1 MAVLAGLITAVP
13 ASAAGAE
20 QEEDTGLFRNTI
32 GDTVRQ
38 DRCLAGV
45 ALHAGGPRMKAKA
58 VEGLSGSAEQLRSTV
73 GDVGW
78 IGFYPLGLAGGEDQE
93 AGLTYRDDLR
103 ARSTALEDGNKPFAS
118 NAFYSDEMDWHIP
131 EFDSEVLQFTLFT
144 QEQLSWQLGW
154 DGHTNASPEAV
165 ARVREI
171 MEENRGQDVDNDWI
185 ADWSFRDEDVY
196 ETRYS
201 GGTTAG
207 DVASYLKFGGL
218 PTKAPAEGSPEYR
231 VVVEDLKQAWAGC
244 DWQNPLDFDRVL
256 NGPVMTAM
264 AEWELEYA
272 GQAAQRDTIIQA
284 ETDAANETRE
294 ATDDMIQ
301 AIQQAWRADQILTW
315 QKVVAEELANDP
327 DFLFKPEPE
336 LYEQAEADLAD
347 ARAKADELAT
357 SANSHAA
364 AAKTAATSATTAQQE
379 AWALADTA
387 KVPRGRGL
395 MYAQQSVQVARASA
409 AAAEAAAKATGTARD
424 ATDAAVGTSR
434 TLAAKAQTETHAL
447 NTEFRRIAAQEAA
460 AQAKAAADSAETN
473 AKAAADSAKDAG
485 TAEAAAKGKQ
495 EVARQKAAVAQTQR
509 ASAELEYANAVAS
522 RAEAARQRTTAAGAE
537 TRAATQQ
544 AAAGTAKASAKTAA
558 TDAATKREAA
568 DAKARAAQAAREK
581 AAAAQQKQQAT
592 AARAAALEAAA
603 AAADGKATAEETRA
617 AAQQAHQAAT
627 DAATAAA
634 TARGAAETATAAAVS
649 ARSAATKAEGAAG
662 RAQADADAAWSAYLA
677 STGAA
682 ASARAEA
689 AKALDAAGDAAL
701 RAQNAATA
709 SDQASALAKRAGD
722 EAASA
727 GVEAAQAVD
736 SAAVTAGR
744 AYAAGQAALAA
755 RDSATKAVA
764 ASADAV
770 ALGMPYQESDS
781 AAAFAVLTGQKSKT
795 VAEQQAAAAAAKAAE
810 AEQAAED
817 AQQLADQAQGDV
829 KVAAEAAA
837 QAAGDS
843 ARAITAAATAQ
854 TSAQAAAVSREGA
867 KKAADTASGYAQ
879 QAGNDALSA
888 QQTANSTDT
897 VAGDADREATDAE
910 RDALKAAEADD
921 RAAQAAAEA
930 KAQADKA
937 DKDAQ
942 EAEDR
947 ASDADGDSAAAEE
960 AADQAEKEQREEN
973 EQQHQQAMEEGDY
986 PIPGGPSSWAEL
998 GEQQEAILLAK
1009 CGQSCVDD
1017 YRDAYAAVSVH
1028 VLDWVAAHG
1037 GQILLDDLGVAEV
1050 KECLSYSGVESC
1062 LWDLVD
1068 IASSAVVVGR
1078 IPALAA
1084 AIEQVSAGIQQVFTD
1099 ADDAQRKLTEL
1110 TELIG
1115 TTRSTARLDRCIA
1128 GVALHAGGP
1137 EMKAE
1142 AITALSGT
1150 NADLRAAVGDIGW
1163 IGLEPLGQARTRDV
1177 QAAFDYRDA
1186 LAARSNALEKANKPY
1201 AESAFFSDD
1210 MEWHVPAF
1218 DEEVLQFTLFTQE
1231 KISGRLG
1238 WDGHSNAGAE
1248 SVARAK
1254 EITED
1259 NRGKDSWYDWTADV
1273 MLRDSEVAN
1282 TRYAGGTTGSD
1293 IASYLRHGGF
1303 LTEAPAKDSPEFREE
1318 VENLKQSWATCDSA
1332 EPTDPRNKLSAV
1344 TAQAHTEWEAEYA
1357 AQAAPRTLIAQ
1368 AEADASAATREAT
1381 DDMVEAIGQAWR
1393 AQQILTWQQV
1403 WHDTLEDDPDNIF
1416 KPKQALFDRAK
1427 ADLATARGKIA
1438 ALTASAKTNAAAAKT
1453 AAQKAVDAQED
1464 AWAIADAAEV
1474 PRGRGLMYAQQSVQ
1488 VARASGAAAE
1498 AAAKAT
1504 ETSLNA
1510 ANATVST
1517 SEALLALAKT
1527 ETHAVNTEF
1536 RRVAAEEAAAQAKA
1550 AADSADAYAASAAAN
1565 AATAKKAKETA
1576 LAEEEDARQAAADAQ
1591 ASRAVAELERANA
1604 AAYRAT
1610 AESERDKASA
1620 SEAEASAQGRI
1631 ASDARTSAEAA
1642 GSTASARRGDAE
1654 QAERDAVD
1662 ARGRALEAEQRRDS
1676 LSAKA
1681 AALEAHAAAVD
1692 GTDAAEAAR
1701 AAATDARAAANTA
1714 TTAATNARAAA
1725 NAATTAATTAREA
1738 ATKAQG
1744 AASRAQAAS
1753 DATWASYLVAVG
1765 SAAAAHAAAAEA
1777 IDASEA
1783 AALDAKGAKEQSE
1796 KASAAAKKAKE
1807 EATAARSEALQTA
1820 SWAAVTAGKAL
1831 AAVQSSL
1838 AARDSAAAVIKPANE
1853 AITLGTPYQETDS
1866 SAAFATLTGQQA
1878 LTVSQQQAAAATA
1891 TADMAEGYSA
1901 EAKALAAQ
1909 AAADMKLAAQAS
1921 AAAAADAARA
1931 AKAYQ
1936 RAQASATQAAKDAKL
1951 AEASANRADGYVQS
1965 AGADVVRAWTA
1976 SNDAA
1981 TDAAAADAAATEAEH
1996 DAASARATAT
2006 KAEEDAASARDTATQ
2021 AETDAT
2027 AAEKAS
2033 EGAWDAANEAQQA
2046 ADRTEKADN
2055 TEHITQGATTGIG
2068 GVWEVLDHVEYIGD
2082 PKNVDKDNCNP
2093 IVHIGDCTIT
2103 ADVTYKSHSD
2113 VFMCLAESGSYSG
2126 SCPQA
2131 DTVYLGPEVS
2141 DARTERMSQT
2151 LTMVEFNS
2159 GIDPIDILLGD
2170 FIGCAK
2176 LINPF
2181 MEGGSWGDCAWVVGM
2196 FAVGALF
2203 KAGKVAVTA
2212 LDASLKTGI
2221 GFMDAFRALRAIGL
2235 TEGASAGI
2243 ISRILRKIGE
2253 ACEAEDIATFR
2264 VVSFSV
2270 AASGD
2275 GIVKKC
2281 ARILADLVKD
2291 GDHVVLGINPYSDDL
2306 AKAVGGGTF
2315 NNKELY
2321 GIELPESMGMGKRAI
2336 WTVGVERAV
2345 SNPKVELSVT
2355 LDGVEGAK
2363 NADEALALLLERGD
2377 SITDSSWKLIQDGG
2391 FGTAW
2396 EMVKLRAA
2404 LRVQYRTWDSIKWYM
2419 TKLDEN
2425 GKKVFEQV
2433 YPKRLTY
2440 ANGTP
2445 VD

>member
-1 MAVLAGLITAVP
+1 M
-13 ASAAGAE
+13 
-20 QEEDTGLFRNTI
+20 
-32 GDTVRQ
+32 
-38 DRCLAGV
+38 
-45 ALHAGGPRMKAKA
+45 ALHFGGPKMKAEAAK
-58 VEGLSGSAEQLRSTV
+58 
-73 GDVGW
+73 
-78 IGFYPLGLAGGEDQE
+78 GLAGSADELRTALGDWIGYGPIGWADTQDDDYNLAYGKELDKRE
-93 AGLTYRDDLR
+93 AT
-103 ARSTALEDGNKPFAS
+103 LEDGNKPFAS

-131 EFDSEVLQFTLFT
+131 EFDTEI
-144 QEQLSWQLGW
+144 WQYFGIQDNLADRLGW

-165 ARVREI
+165 ARAREVAQ
-171 MEENRGQDVDNDWI
+171 ENYDREGSAGYNEWFE
-185 ADWSFRDEDVY
+185 ADWQLRDEEVY
-196 ETRYS
+196 RTRYS
-201 GGTTAG
+201 GGTTAS
-207 DVASYLKFGGL
+207 DVAFYLRYGGF
-218 PTKAPAEGSPEYR
+218 PTEAPAEGSAEYR

-244 DWQNPLDFDRVL
+244 NWQNPLGSAGVMD
-256 NGPVMTAM
+256 GPIMTAM
-264 AEWELEYA
+264 TEWELEYA
-272 GQAAQRDTIIQA
+272 GQASQRDTIVQA
-284 ETDAANETRE
+284 ELTAAEETR
-294 ATDDMIQ
+294 AAADDMIQ
-301 AIQQAWRADQILTW
+301 AVQQAWRADQILTW
-315 QKVVAEELANDP
+315 KKVVAQALANDP
-327 DFLFKPEPE
+327 EFLFKPEPE
-336 LYEQAEADLAD
+336 LYEQAETDLAD
-347 ARAKADELAT
+347 ARAKADALAA
-357 SANSHAA
+357 SAQGHAA
-364 AAKTAATSATTAQQE
+364 AAKTAATNATTAQQE
-379 AWALADTA
+379 AWAIADTMN
-387 KVPRGRGL
+387 VPRGRGL

-409 AAAEAAAKATGTARD
+409 AAAEAAAKATETARD
-424 ATDAAVGTSR
+424 ATDATVGTSR
-434 TLAAKAQTETHAL
+434 TLTAKAETETHAL

-460 AQAKAAADSAETN
+460 SQAKAAADSAESN
-473 AKAAADSAKDAG
+473 AEAAADSAKDAG

-495 EVARQKAAVAQTQR
+495 ETARQKAAVAQAQR

-522 RAEAARQRTTAAGAE
+522 RATAAQQRTIAAEAE
-537 TRAATQQ
+537 TRATAQQ
-544 AAAGTAKASAKTAA
+544 TSAGSAKASAKTAA
-558 TDAATKREAA
+558 DEASTKREAA
-568 DAKARAAQAAREK
+568 DAKAKAAQAARER

-603 AAADGKATAEETRA
+603 SAAAGTAAAGETRTAADQAREA
-617 AAQQAHQAAT
+617 AAAAVT
-627 DAATAAA
+627 AATAAH
-634 TARGAAETATAAAVS
+634 TAADDATAAAVS

-682 ASARAEA
+682 ATARAEA

-727 GVEAAQAVD
+727 GIEAAQAVD

-764 ASADAV
+764 AAADAV
-770 ALGMPYQESDS
+770 ALGAPYQESDS

-795 VAEQQAAAAAAKAAE
+795 VAEQLAAAAEAKAAE
-810 AEQAAED
+810 AEEAAQDAQRLAEQAED
-817 AQQLADQAQGDV
+817 DV

-837 QAAGDS
+837 QAATDS
-843 ARAITAAATAQ
+843 ARAITAAVAAQ
-854 TSAQAAAVSREGA
+854 ASAQAAGTSREGA
-867 KKAADTASGYAQ
+867 KKAADTASDYAQ
-879 QAGNDALSA
+879 QAGDDALSA

-910 RDALKAAEADD
+910 RDALKAKEAED
-921 RAAQAAAEA
+921 RAA
-930 KAQADKA
+930 
-937 DKDAQ
+937 KDAQ
-942 EAEDR
+942 EAKDQAEQADLDAKEAEER
-947 ASDADGDSAAAEE
+947 ASDADAGSTAAEE
-960 AADQAEKEQREEN
+960 AADQAEKEQREQN

-998 GEQQEAILLAK
+998 GEQQEAILLEK

-1037 GQILLDDLGVAEV
+1037 GQILLDDLGVADV

-1084 AIEQVSAGIQQVFTD
+1084 AIDQVSTGIQQVFID
-1099 ADDAQRKLTEL
+1099 ADDALRKLSEL
-1110 TELIG
+1110 TGLIG
-1115 TTRSTARLDRCIA
+1115 TTRSTPRLDRCIA

-1150 NADLRAAVGDIGW
+1150 DAELRAAVGDIGW
-1163 IGLEPLGQARTRDV
+1163 IGVGPLGQARERDV
-1177 QAAFDYRDA
+1177 QVSNDYGDA
-1186 LAARSNALEKANKPY
+1186 VAARSDALERANRPY
-1201 AESAFFSDD
+1201 ALSAFFSDD
-1210 MEWHVPAF
+1210 MDLHVPAF
-1218 DEEVLQFTLFTQE
+1218 DKEVLQFTATQE
-1231 KISGRLG
+1231 GISFKLG
-1238 WDGHSNAGAE
+1238 WDGHSNPSAA
-1248 SVARAK
+1248 SVARAR
-1254 EITED
+1254 EITEE
-1259 NRGKDSWYDWTADV
+1259 NLGKDSWNDWGADV
-1273 MLRDSEVAN
+1273 MLRDGAVDN
-1282 TRYAGGTTGSD
+1282 TRFSGGTTASD

-1303 LTEAPAKDSPEFREE
+1303 LTEAPAKDSPEFRVE
-1318 VENLKQSWATCDSA
+1318 VENLKQAWSACDSA
-1332 EPTDPRNKLSAV
+1332 EPKDPRSKLSAV
-1344 TAQAHTEWEAEYA
+1344 SAQAYTEWETEYA
-1357 AQAAPRTLIAQ
+1357 AQAAPRTLITQ
-1368 AEADASAATREAT
+1368 AEADASAATRRAT
-1381 DDMVEAIGQAWR
+1381 DNMIEAVGQAWR
-1393 AQQILTWQQV
+1393 AEQILTWQRV
-1403 WHDTLEDDPDNIF
+1403 WHDTLENDPDNLF
-1416 KPKQALFDRAK
+1416 KPKQAMFDQAK
-1427 ADLATARGKIA
+1427 TDLATARGKVT
-1438 ALTASAKTNAAAAKT
+1438 ALVTSAKTNAATAKT

-1488 VARASGAAAE
+1488 VARASSAAAD

-1504 ETSLNA
+1504 QTTLQAVNATAETS
-1510 ANATVST
+1510 AT
-1517 SEALLALAKT
+1517 LLALAQT
-1527 ETHAVNTEF
+1527 EAHAMNTEF

-1620 SEAEASAQGRI
+1620 AEAEASAQGQI
-1631 ASDARTSAEAA
+1631 ASDARASAEAA

-1654 QAERDAVD
+1654 QAERDAVA
-1662 ARGRALEAEQRRDS
+1662 ARDKALEAEQRRDS

-1701 AAATDARAAANTA
+1701 AAATDARAAADTA
-1714 TTAATNARAAA
+1714 TTAATSARAAA
-1725 NAATTAATTAREA
+1725 NAATAAATNAREA

-1744 AASRAQAAS
+1744 AAARAKAAS

-1783 AALDAKGAKEQSE
+1783 AALDAKGAKEQSDI
-1796 KASAAAKKAKE
+1796 ASAAAKTAKE

-1866 SAAFATLTGQQA
+1866 SAAFATLTGQQS

-1891 TADMAEGYSA
+1891 TADLAEGFSA

-1909 AAADMKLAAQAS
+1909 AAADMKAAAEAS
-1921 AAAAADAARA
+1921 AAAASDAARA

-1951 AEASANRADGYVQS
+1951 AEASANRADGYAQA
-1965 AGADVVRAWTA
+1965 AGADVMRAWTA

-2006 KAEEDAASARDTATQ
+2006 QAEEDAASARDTATQ

-2027 AAEKAS
+2027 AAEEAS
-2033 EGAWDAANEAQQA
+2033 ENAWDAANEAQEA
-2046 ADRTEKADN
+2046 ADRAEKEGN
-2055 TEHITQGATTGIG
+2055 NEQISQGVTTGIE
-2068 GVWEVLDHVEYIGD
+2068 GVWGVLDHIEYIGE

-2093 IVHIGDCTIT
+2093 IIHIGDCTIS
-2103 ADVTYKSHSD
+2103 ADVTYKSHVD
-2113 VFMCLAESGSYSG
+2113 LFMCVALTGSYSG
-2126 SCPQA
+2126 SCPEA
-2131 DTVYLGPEVS
+2131 DTVYLGTEVS
-2141 DARTERMSQT
+2141 KAKTEPMKYT

-2176 LINPF
+2176 LITPGVS
-2181 MEGGSWGDCAWVVGM
+2181 GGSWGDCAWAIGWFV
-2196 FAVGALF
+2196 AGALF
-2203 KAGKVAVTA
+2203 KAAKTAVIA
-2212 LDASLKTGI
+2212 LDASVRTGI
-2221 GFMDAFRALRAIGL
+2221 KFTEAWLALRSLGL
-2235 TEGASAGI
+2235 AEGAVQGI
-2243 ISRILRKIGE
+2243 ISRILRKLDE
-2253 ACEAEDIATFR
+2253 ACKAEDIATFR

-2270 AASGD
+2270 AAAGD
-2275 GIVKKC
+2275 EIVKKC
-2281 ARILADLVKD
+2281 AGILADLVKD

-2306 AKAVGGGTF
+2306 ATTVGGNTF
-2315 NNKELY
+2315 NNKALY

-2363 NADEALALLLERGD
+2363 NADEALALLLERGE
-2377 SITDSSWKLIQDGG
+2377 SIPDSSWKLIQDGG
-2391 FGTAW
+2391 YGTAW

-2404 LRVQYRTWDSIKWYM
+2404 LRMEYRTWDSIKWYM

-2425 GKKVFEQV
+2425 GAKVFERV

-2445 VD
+2445 VE